1 MAVIREQRQ
10 FGVSPVRVVR
20 ADTGG
25 QLIGQAMAQ
34 AGETFS
40 DIMFKRAAVQAEKA
54 GKETALSVEAE
65 KVVTF
70 DPITQKPVAHTPP
83 KPFGTI
89 AAEAYQNV
97 INQRFN
103 QEIESDIKNRGTELA
118 LQFKDSANG
127 SELYNQAMQDYVDQL
142 KQNAG
147 GMYGE
152 YISSVGGEYR
162 ESTYLK
168 LKQDEQDRARAESKR
183 IIALQHADNVSN
195 AIAMYSQMG
204 PEADAMMPASASI
217 DEARAGVSS
226 YSEAAIR
233 NKQIRQ
239 ARAAGIVLFS
249 INRSSDNNPS
259 NAQNDLRALAM
270 GTQGLR
276 YIKDPELKEVMSE
289 FAGNESDW
297 EQVYG
302 EISSEAANSIE
313 RNILEDTVNA
323 YGLEAVSSFTGA
335 GETASRITTG
345 DIASIGSEVESL
357 IAEKRYI
364 TNGITQAMRD
374 GYSAEVAQIVSGA
387 NDYNRRVN
395 SAAGALT
402 GNLIRAANSVEEI
415 NAASLALQKG
425 SANGLTGDLYDTVSQ
440 IVNLSNGIG
449 DEGIINTAV
458 SKLSN
463 ISSETAFFEA
473 QAAEQANT
481 NLSNL
486 NNELAAKLAV
496 AAPEDIEGIRAEFN
510 AAASDKGVT
519 NAGAEGDLFDNFVA
533 RAHIRFAVDEAV
545 TSSQLSA
552 IETYLKF
559 QRDDNNLLTDS
570 MKANLDAANEYG
582 AKDPSRLNE
591 SIGTYIAGK
600 AEQFRLE
607 AQAAEQAKIFNSVL
621 NGSANPNDQKTREIV
636 EIAFGSQLAP
646 ENLSVFKNVLPETL
660 YNQFSKFGDGTLDA
674 MTELSLLNQWS
685 VISTTV
691 APDGTS
697 LKTNSYLSI
706 PAEQRARLD
715 AAITAMGIYGEG
727 QSPEQLA
734 NSLKQINNAISV
746 MSLKENVDRVKS
758 DLGGKSIEEFVMSE
772 FKMSSFDP
780 DVMGYVKT
788 RLTIAL
794 SQIYSSGRQLTDLA
808 GIVSIISEDLNSKY
822 TQDPYVL
829 GEGVSFDIEEST
841 RRQDVRRDPFMGFES
856 KRDSENIS
864 YTMYPLERTTG
875 GYRKEFI
882 DYVSVYAGTTD
893 IKFKSTGFAEDGG
906 ISYLVYKRVGNQY
919 LPVSREVLD
928 EQTGESVSVPLMI
941 STNDSM
947 FRDGLNKRAAAE
959 QAAIAEREI
968 AKAQEILTSQNEA
981 NALATIISES
991 ASSLETQLS
1000 SVGGIQAGT
1009 IRSFLSGDIDS
1020 MDRIYNTLF
1029 GYTEDRK
1036 TQQVMEILSTIEN
1049 IRSQIG
1055 NQ

>member
-54 GKETALSVEAE
+54 GKEAALSVEAE

-103 QEIESDIKNRGTELA
+103 QEIESDIRNRGTELA

-168 LKQDEQDRARAESKR
+168 LKQDEQDRARAEAKR
-183 IIALQHADNVSN
+183 ISALQHADNVSN

-204 PEADAMMPASASI
+204 PEADAMMPASTYA

-233 NKQIRQ
+233 NGQIRQ
-239 ARAAGIVLFS
+239 ARAAGIALFS
-249 INRSSDNNPS
+249 INRVSDNNPHE
-259 NAQNDLRALAM
+259 AENDLRALAM
-270 GTQGLR
+270 GTPGLSN
-276 YIKDPELKEVMSE
+276 IKDPVLKETMSE
-289 FAGNESDW
+289 FAGDASAW
-297 EQVYG
+297 AQIYG
-302 EISSEAANSIE
+302 EISSQASNSIQ
-313 RNILEDTVNA
+313 RNILEDTIAAYNA
-323 YGLEAVSSFTGA
+323 ESNRSF
-335 GETASRITTG
+335 GESFSKITTG
-345 DIASIGSEVESL
+345 SSIDIGSEIEDI
-357 IAEKRYI
+357 IAESRFVRSNI
-364 TNGITQAMRD
+364 SRGRAA
-374 GYSAEVAQIVSGA
+374 GYSEDVASI
-387 NDYNRRVN
+387 N
-395 SAAGALT
+395 AGGPELQGRINTTIDALT
-402 GNLIRAANSVEEI
+402 SNLVRNANSVGDI
-415 NAASLALQKG
+415 NAVSLALQRG
-425 SANGLTGDLYDTVSQ
+425 DASSLSGGLRETVSQ
-440 IVNLSNGIG
+440 IITLSDGLG
-449 DEGIINTAV
+449 DKGIINTAV
-458 SKLSN
+458 SSLDGIKA
-463 ISSETAFFEA
+463 ETAFFEA
-473 QAAEQANT
+473 KATAEANT

-510 AAASDKGVT
+510 AAASAKGVT
-519 NAGAEGDLFDNFVA
+519 NAQAESELFDNFVA

-552 IETYLKF
+552 IETYLTH
-559 QRDDNNLLTDS
+559 QRDDNNFLTDS
-570 MKANLDAANEYG
+570 MKANLDAAIGYG

-591 SIGTYIAGK
+591 SIGTYIGGK

-607 AQAAEQAKIFNSVL
+607 AQAAEQARIFNSVL
-621 NGSANPNDQKTREIV
+621 NGSANPNDQKTRETV

-646 ENLSVFKNVLPETL
+646 ENLPVFQNVLPETL

-685 VISTTV
+685 VISTKV

-734 NSLKQINNAISV
+734 NTIKQVNNAISV
-746 MSLKENVDRVKS
+746 MSTKENVDRVKS
-758 DLGGKSIEEFVMSE
+758 DLGGKGIEEFVVSR
-772 FKMSSFDP
+772 FPIASFSADAKK
-780 DVMGYVKT
+780 YLET
-788 RLTIAL
+788 RLTVAL
-794 SQIYSSGRQLTDLA
+794 SQVYSSGRNVTNLED
-808 GIVSIISEDLNSKY
+808 IVNNISEDFHSVY
-822 TQDPYVL
+822 TLDPFIM
-829 GEGVSFDIEEST
+829 GEGVPFGIESASQREYRLIDKFT
-841 RRQDVRRDPFMGFES
+841 GVEKAIGEPVTVF
-856 KRDSENIS
+856 

-893 IKFKSTGFAEDGG
+893 IKFKSTGLAEDGG

-928 EQTGESVSVPLMI
+928 EQTGESVFIPLMI
-941 STNDSM
+941 STNDRM
-947 FRDGLNKRAAAE
+947 FRNGLNKQIVAE

-968 AKAQEILTSQNEA
+968 AEAQEMLTSQNEA

-1020 MDRIYNTLF
+1020 MDRIYNTLS

-1036 TQQVMEILSTIEN
+1036 TQQVMEILSAIEN